1 MKLALSNKDLAFQTE
16 VREFITQY
24 WPERVRRRSAVPRP
38 EEQAWIESLVSKG
51 WSVQGWTPTQR
62 FIWER
67 ETALAETPPVEGFR
81 TSLLQSLDNENH
93 KINAIESLLNPA
105 LAPAPGVANIKL
117 QLQRVAKIAAAT
129 ASEGRTMADD
139 ETFQRKHR
147 ELEVELLGLEML
159 ELRMLADLEAGQSA
173 RREARVLGT
182 VVELKSAQIGQRIAE
197 LVVETLGYYAL
208 PCPDELLIDNEGSI
222 GPDHALGASQRWLFS
237 CAGSTRG
244 ASADTQKDA
253 IARIALE
260 LIGDRVAS

>member
-67 ETALAETPPVEGFR
+67 ETALAETPPVEG
-81 TSLLQSLDNENH
+81 
-93 KINAIESLLNPA
+93 
-105 LAPAPGVANIKL
+105 LAPTPGVANIKL
-117 QLQRVAKIAAAT
+117 QLQRVAKLAAAT
-129 ASEGRTMADD
+129 ASDGRTMADD

-173 RREARVLGT
+173 RREAQVLGT

>member
-24 WPERVRRRSAVPRP
+24 WPERVRRRSAVARP

-67 ETALAETPPVEGFR
+67 ETALAETPSVEG
-81 TSLLQSLDNENH
+81 
-93 KINAIESLLNPA
+93 
-105 LAPAPGVANIKL
+105 LAPAAGVANTKL

-129 ASEGRTMADD
+129 ASDGRTMADD

-159 ELRMLADLEAGQSA
+159 ELRMLADLEAGHTA
-173 RREARVLGT
+173 RREAQVLGT
-182 VVELKSAQIGQRIAE
+182 VVELKNAQIGQRIAE

-222 GPDHALGASQRWLFS
+222 GHDHALGASQRWLFS

-260 LIGDRVAS
+260 L